1 MFTTITGNRFMK
13 PLTVACCVVG
23 VWAGSA
29 LADPVHQPGLL
40 ADEDLNP
47 ESGSGYVEKHVV
59 RAEHFMVASANPVA
73 SNAGYKILRR
83 GGSAMDAVIA
93 MQLVL
98 NLTEPQS
105 SGIGGGAFTVYY
117 DKNTNRLTTYDGR
130 ETAPVQA
137 KPDRFMDHGQPVGYG
152 AAVNS
157 GLSVGVPGVLR
168 MFELAHGQQGKLPWA
183 ELFQPAIDVAEAG
196 FQVSPRLHAMLS
208 RNKALAKQQA
218 AAAYYFDKQG
228 KPWPVG
234 YRLKNPAFAEVLRE
248 VAEQGADAFYRG
260 GIARDIVD
268 AVHRHDTPGD
278 LTLADMAGY
287 EAKEREPVCGPYREF
302 RLCGMPP
309 PSSGGVGVVQ
319 MLGILQSFPMGD
331 FAPNSVEA
339 VHYFSEAGR
348 LAYADRDFYVADPEF
363 VDVPV
368 DALIDPN
375 YLKVRASLIQPLQS
389 MGVAPPGDPVSR
401 LAGLGKDA
409 SLEIPST
416 SHIVAVDADGDVASM
431 TTTIESAFGSKIF
444 VRGFLLN
451 NQLTDFS
458 HVPVDERGR
467 PVANRIEGGKRP
479 RSTMAPII
487 VFRDDK
493 PYMAIGSPGGS
504 AIMNYVAKTLVGV
517 LDWGLDIQQ
526 AIALPNFGS
535 RNKETELEKGTA
547 LEGLTQA
554 LQKMGH
560 AVVWREFPSGLQGV
574 VIDGQGLSGGA
585 DPRREG
591 TVKGD

>member
-1 MFTTITGNRFMK
+1 MSITISDIRLIK
-13 PLTVACCVVG
+13 TVAGACCAVF
-23 VWAGSA
+23 ACFASA
-29 LADPVHQPGLL
+29 VAEPMPHGLL

-47 ESGSGYVEKHVV
+47 EAGSGYAEKAMVHAD
-59 RAEHFMVASANPVA
+59 RFMVASANPVA
-73 SNAGYKILRR
+73 SNAGYEILRR
-83 GGSAMDAVIA
+83 GGSAMDAIIA

-117 DKNTNRLTTYDGR
+117 DKNTHRLTTYDGR
-130 ETAPVQA
+130 ETAPSKA
-137 KPDRFMDHGQPVGYG
+137 KPGRFMHDGRPMNYG

-168 MFELAHGQQGKLPWA
+168 MFELAHRQQGKLPWA
-183 ELFQPAIDVAEAG
+183 ELFQPAIGIADAG
-196 FQVSPRLHAMLS
+196 FLVSPRLHAMLAK
-208 RNKALAKQQA
+208 NDALAQQKA
-218 AAAYYFDKQG
+218 AAAHYFDKQG
-228 KPWPVG
+228 NPWPVG
-234 YRLKNPAFAEVLRE
+234 YRLKSPAFAQVLRE
-248 VAEQGADAFYRG
+248 IAGQGADAFYRG

-268 AVHRHDTPGD
+268 AVRQHDSPGD

-287 EAKEREPVCGPYREF
+287 EAKEREPVCGAYRDF
-302 RLCGMPP
+302 RVCGMSA
-309 PSSGGVGVVQ
+309 PSSGVVGVVQ
-319 MLGILQSFPMGD
+319 MLGILESFPMAD
-331 FAPNSVEA
+331 FAPNSVQA

-348 LAYADRDFYVADPEF
+348 LAYADRDFYVADPDF

-368 DALIDPN
+368 DALIDSN
-375 YLKVRASLIQPLQS
+375 YLKARAALINPHQS

-401 LAGLGKDA
+401 LAQKGRDA

-416 SHIVAVDADGDVASM
+416 SHVVAVDADGDVASM

-458 HVPVDERGR
+458 LVPTDDQGK

-487 VFRDDK
+487 VFRDGK
-493 PYMAIGSPGGS
+493 PYMAVGSPGGS

-517 LDWGLDIQQ
+517 MDWGLNIQQ

-535 RNKETELEKGTA
+535 RNKETELEKGTS
-547 LEGLTQA
+547 LEGVAEA

-560 AVVWREFPSGLQGV
+560 VVAWREFPSGLQGI
-574 VIDGQGLSGGA
+574 VIDEQGLSGGA